1 MRKIL
6 DKFLLQSKNS
16 NKIESSFKYLEKNT
30 EVAKIFQA
38 IETYSK
44 NSELRYVGGCVRKI
58 LCKEKIDDID
68 LATNLE
74 PSDVSA
80 ALKSKNIKFY
90 ETGIKHGT
98 ITAVINKKKFEI
110 TSLRKDVS
118 TDGRHAEV
126 KYSKDWQEDASR
138 RDFTINSIYSNM
150 FGDLYDPFNGKK
162 DLSNGIIRFIGEPE
176 KRIKE
181 DYLRILRYVRFFLCY
196 SKIKHNDNVIS
207 IIKKNI
213 DGVYKIST
221 ERQLD
226 EFKKLTKTEGFL
238 NLPKDKA
245 LCEIIQLIF
254 PQFKKINILKNQ
266 RNFIENNLEKID
278 FIIWISLLTIDG
290 TDNVEYFLYKFNLSN
305 KDKKRILFLN
315 NFFSKKISNK
325 DFSLQNLQKIFYFE
339 GKQTLND
346 VLFFQAMRSKKI
358 DKKILNFIDFF
369 KNKEPPLLPLRAI
382 TLMTKYNIP
391 EGKEL
396 GIKLKKIEE
405 KWVDN
410 NFKISE
416 QEVQDLISS

>member
-226 EFKKLTKTEGFL
+226 EFKKLTKTGGFL

>member
-346 VLFFQAMRSKKI
+346 ILFFQAMRSKKI
-358 DKKILNFIDFF
+358 DKKILDFIDFF

>member
-266 RNFIENNLEKID
+266 RNFIENNLEKVD